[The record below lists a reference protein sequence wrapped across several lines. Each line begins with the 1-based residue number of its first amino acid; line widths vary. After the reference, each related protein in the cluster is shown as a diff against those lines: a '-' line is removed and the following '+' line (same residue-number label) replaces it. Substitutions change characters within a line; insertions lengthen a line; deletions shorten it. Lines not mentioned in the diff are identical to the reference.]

1 MRSAQGTLRR
11 ELLDRAAVAAVLSGG
26 LDDTARAIREPGS
39 PGQWLWKRLADRIAR
54 GVFLGACREIG
65 VPVEPGFASIPR
77 DVKMLILGRLDSAED
92 IAMAE
97 CASKELRDL
106 VAEHDAD
113 FWKTKCENLL
123 ECYRQ
128 RQESDV
134 PKPRCGDLFG
144 CQLPH
149 HPGTELLV
157 PLLALCLCG

>member
-1 MRSAQGTLRR
+1 
-11 ELLDRAAVAAVLSGG
+11 
-26 LDDTARAIREPGS
+26 
-39 PGQWLWKRLADRIAR
+39 
-54 GVFLGACREIG
+54 
-65 VPVEPGFASIPR
+65 
-77 DVKMLILGRLDSAED
+77 MLILGRLDSAED